1 MSQEPVS
8 KRSGNVSDRSIS
20 EHVSVPLRVAAAW
33 SWRILVI
40 IATVGVIVWGLR
52 YVYSIVVAVLVALL
66 LALLLAPLVSFLR
79 TKLRMGKTS
88 SAAVGLISGLFLVT
102 GLMAIALGQVVAQ
115 LPALVSQTLAGLDDL
130 LAWVQD
136 GPLGLDFALLDGFLE
151 SFQDDL
157 TSVLRNYGGVIATEA
172 WSFATSAVSLA
183 AAGLIAL
190 FTLFFMLKDGRSMW
204 IWFVR
209 CLPKQWRNQT
219 NEAGIRGWVTLGSY
233 IRTQLKVAGI
243 DAIGIG
249 IGAFA
254 LGVPAAIPIMV
265 LVFFFSFIP
274 IVGAFISGAV
284 AVLLALV
291 NNGVTSAI
299 IMLLVVLAVQQ
310 IESNVLQPWLMSNAV
325 SLHPVA
331 VVLAVTAGSAVA
343 GIVGAIFAVPLLAFI
358 NVTLMY
364 LHGHDMF
371 PELVTD
377 DNRPGGPPGSL
388 QEQITASYW
397 TARKVNKGSGKKGN
411 ADAGR
416 VEIEQA
422 IVAGPEVSGAP

>member
-8 KRSGNVSDRSIS
+8 KQSANASDRSIS
-20 EHVSVPLRVAAAW
+20 EQVSVPLRVAAAW
-33 SWRILVI
+33 SWRILIVI
-40 IATVGVIVWGLR
+40 VTVSVIVWGLR
-52 YVYSIVVAVLVALL
+52 YVASIVVAVLVALL
-66 LALLLAPLVSFLR
+66 LALLLAPLLSFLR
-79 TKLRMGKTS
+79 GKLHMGKTS
-88 SAAVGLISGLFLVT
+88 SAAVGLVSGLILVT

-115 LPALVSQTLAGLDDL
+115 LPALVSQTLGGLDDL

-136 GPLGLDFALLDGFLE
+136 GPLGLDFAFLDGFLE

-157 TSVLRNYGGVIATEA
+157 TSVLRNYGGVIASEA

-183 AAGLIAL
+183 ASALIAL

-204 IWFVR
+204 IWFLR
-209 CLPKQWRNQT
+209 CLPKQWREQT

-249 IGAFA
+249 LGAFA

-291 NNGVTSAI
+291 NKGVTSPI

>member
-397 TARKVNKGSGKKGN
+397 TAHRVKKGSGKKGN

-416 VEIEQA
+416 VEVEQA

>member
-8 KRSGNVSDRSIS
+8 KQSANASDRSIS

-52 YVYSIVVAVLVALL
+52 YVYSIVVAVLAALL

-136 GPLGLDFALLDGFLE
+136 GPLELDFALLDGFLE

-291 NNGVTSAI
+291 NNGLTSAI
-299 IMLLVVLAVQQ
+299 IMLVVVLAVQQ

-343 GIVGAIFAVPLLAFI
+343 GIVGAIFAVPLLALV

-371 PELVTD
+371 PELATD
-377 DNRPGGPPGSL
+377 ENRPGGPPGSL
-388 QEQITASYW
+388 DEQIAASYW
-397 TARKVNKGSGKKGN
+397 TARKAKKGSDRKGN

-416 VEIEQA
+416 VEVEPACIS
-422 IVAGPEVSGAP
+422 GPETSAAQ

>member
-115 LPALVSQTLAGLDDL
+115 LPALVSQTIAGLDDL

-291 NNGVTSAI
+291 NNGLTSAI
-299 IMLLVVLAVQQ
+299 IMLVVVLAVQQ

-343 GIVGAIFAVPLLAFI
+343 GIVGAIFAVPLLALV

-371 PELVTD
+371 PELATD
-377 DNRPGGPPGSL
+377 ENRPGGPPGSL
-388 QEQITASYW
+388 DEQIAASYW
-397 TARKVNKGSGKKGN
+397 TARKAKKGSDRKGN

-416 VEIEQA
+416 VEVEPAGIS
-422 IVAGPEVSGAP
+422 GPETSAAQ

>member
-8 KRSGNVSDRSIS
+8 KQSANASDRSIS
-20 EHVSVPLRVAAAW
+20 EQVSVPLRVAAAW
-33 SWRILVI
+33 SWRILIVI
-40 IATVGVIVWGLR
+40 VTVSVIVWGLR
-52 YVYSIVVAVLVALL
+52 YVASIVVAVLVALL
-66 LALLLAPLVSFLR
+66 LALLLAPLLSFLR
-79 TKLRMGKTS
+79 GKLHMGKTS
-88 SAAVGLISGLFLVT
+88 SAAVGLVSGLILVT
-102 GLMAIALGQVVAQ
+102 GLMAIALGQVVVQ
-115 LPALVSQTLAGLDDL
+115 LPALVSQTLGGLDDL

-136 GPLGLDFALLDGFLE
+136 GPLGLDFAFLDGFLE

-157 TSVLRNYGGVIATEA
+157 TSVLRNYGGVIASEA

-183 AAGLIAL
+183 ASALIAL

-204 IWFVR
+204 IWFLR
-209 CLPKQWRNQT
+209 CLPKQWREQT

-249 IGAFA
+249 LGAFA

-291 NNGVTSAI
+291 NNGLTSAI
-299 IMLLVVLAVQQ
+299 IMLVVVLAVQQ

-371 PELVTD
+371 PELATD
-377 DNRPGGPPGSL
+377 EDRPGGPPGSL

-397 TARKVNKGSGKKGN
+397 TAHRVKKGSGKKGN

-416 VEIEQA
+416 VEVEQA

>member
-8 KRSGNVSDRSIS
+8 KQSANASDRSIS
-20 EHVSVPLRVAAAW
+20 EQVSVPLRVAAAW
-33 SWRILVI
+33 SWRILIVI
-40 IATVGVIVWGLR
+40 VTVSVIVWGLR
-52 YVYSIVVAVLVALL
+52 YVASIVVAVLVALL
-66 LALLLAPLVSFLR
+66 LALLLAPLLSFLR
-79 TKLRMGKTS
+79 GKLHMGKTS
-88 SAAVGLISGLFLVT
+88 SAAVGLVSGLILVT
-102 GLMAIALGQVVAQ
+102 GLMAIALGQVVVQ
-115 LPALVSQTLAGLDDL
+115 LPALVSQTLGGLDDL

-136 GPLGLDFALLDGFLE
+136 GPLGLDFAFLDGFLR

-157 TSVLRNYGGVIATEA
+157 TSVLRNYGGVIASEA

-183 AAGLIAL
+183 ASALIAL

-204 IWFVR
+204 IWFLR
-209 CLPKQWRNQT
+209 CLPKQWREQT

-249 IGAFA
+249 LGAFA

-274 IVGAFISGAV
+274 IVGAFISGVV

-397 TARKVNKGSGKKGN
+397 TAHRVKKGSGKKGN

-416 VEIEQA
+416 VEVEQA

>member
-8 KRSGNVSDRSIS
+8 KQSANASDRSIS
-20 EHVSVPLRVAAAW
+20 EQVSVPLRVAAAW
-33 SWRILVI
+33 SWRILIVI
-40 IATVGVIVWGLR
+40 VTVSVIVWGLR
-52 YVYSIVVAVLVALL
+52 YVASIVVAVLVALL

-136 GPLGLDFALLDGFLE
+136 GPLGLDFARLDGFLE

-291 NNGVTSAI
+291 NNGLTSAI
-299 IMLLVVLAVQQ
+299 IMLVVVLAVQQ

-343 GIVGAIFAVPLLAFI
+343 GIVGAIFAVPLLALV

-371 PELVTD
+371 PELATD
-377 DNRPGGPPGSL
+377 ENRPGGPPGSL
-388 QEQITASYW
+388 DEQIAASYW
-397 TARKVNKGSGKKGN
+397 TARKAKKGSDRKGN

-416 VEIEQA
+416 VEVEPAGIS
-422 IVAGPEVSGAP
+422 GPETSAAQ

>member
-1 MSQEPVS
+1 
-8 KRSGNVSDRSIS
+8 
-20 EHVSVPLRVAAAW
+20 
-33 SWRILVI
+33 
-40 IATVGVIVWGLR
+40 
-52 YVYSIVVAVLVALL
+52 
-66 LALLLAPLVSFLR
+66 
-79 TKLRMGKTS
+79 
-88 SAAVGLISGLFLVT
+88 
-102 GLMAIALGQVVAQ
+102 
-115 LPALVSQTLAGLDDL
+115 
-130 LAWVQD
+130 
-136 GPLGLDFALLDGFLE
+136 
-151 SFQDDL
+151 
-157 TSVLRNYGGVIATEA
+157 
-172 WSFATSAVSLA
+172 
-183 AAGLIAL
+183 
-190 FTLFFMLKDGRSMW
+190 MW

-291 NNGVTSAI
+291 NNGLTSAI
-299 IMLLVVLAVQQ
+299 IMLVVVLAVQQ

-343 GIVGAIFAVPLLAFI
+343 GIVGAIFAVPLLALV

-371 PELVTD
+371 PELATD
-377 DNRPGGPPGSL
+377 ENRPGGPPGSL
-388 QEQITASYW
+388 DEQIAASYW
-397 TARKVNKGSGKKGN
+397 TARKAKKGSDRKGN

-416 VEIEQA
+416 VEVEPAGIS
-422 IVAGPEVSGAP
+422 GPETSAAQ

>member
-8 KRSGNVSDRSIS
+8 KQSANASDRSIS
-20 EHVSVPLRVAAAW
+20 EQVSVPLRVAAAW
-33 SWRILVI
+33 SWRILIVI
-40 IATVGVIVWGLR
+40 VTVSVIVWGLR
-52 YVYSIVVAVLVALL
+52 YVASIVVAVLVALL
-66 LALLLAPLVSFLR
+66 LALLLAPLLSFLR
-79 TKLRMGKTS
+79 GKLHMGKTS
-88 SAAVGLISGLFLVT
+88 SAAVGLVSGLILVT

-115 LPALVSQTLAGLDDL
+115 LPALVSQTLGGLDDL

-136 GPLGLDFALLDGFLE
+136 GPLGLDFAFLDGFLE

-157 TSVLRNYGGVIATEA
+157 TSVLRNYGGVIASEA
-172 WSFATSAVSLA
+172 WSFATSVVSLA
-183 AAGLIAL
+183 ASALIAL

-204 IWFVR
+204 IWFLR
-209 CLPKQWRNQT
+209 CLPKQWREQT

-249 IGAFA
+249 LGAFA

>member
-8 KRSGNVSDRSIS
+8 KQSANASDRSIS

-183 AAGLIAL
+183 AAGLIGL

-291 NNGVTSAI
+291 NNGLTSAI
-299 IMLLVVLAVQQ
+299 IMMVVVLAVQQ

-343 GIVGAIFAVPLLAFI
+343 GIVGAIFAVPLLALV

-371 PELVTD
+371 PELATD
-377 DNRPGGPPGSL
+377 ENRPGGPPGSL
-388 QEQITASYW
+388 DEQIAASYW
-397 TARKVNKGSGKKGN
+397 TAHRVKRLFMKWAVGGDPL
-411 ADAGR
+411 ADR
-416 VEIEQA
+416 M
-422 IVAGPEVSGAP
+422 

>member
-8 KRSGNVSDRSIS
+8 KQSANASDRSIS
-20 EHVSVPLRVAAAW
+20 EQVSVPLRVAAAW
-33 SWRILVI
+33 SWRILIVI
-40 IATVGVIVWGLR
+40 VTVSVIVWGLR
-52 YVYSIVVAVLVALL
+52 YVASIVVAVLVALL
-66 LALLLAPLVSFLR
+66 LALLLAPLLSFLR
-79 TKLRMGKTS
+79 GKLHMGKTS
-88 SAAVGLISGLFLVT
+88 SAAVGLVSGLILVT

-115 LPALVSQTLAGLDDL
+115 LPALVSQTLGGLDDL

-136 GPLGLDFALLDGFLE
+136 GPLGLDFAFLDGFLE

-157 TSVLRNYGGVIATEA
+157 TSVLRNYGGVIASEA

-183 AAGLIAL
+183 ASALIAL

-204 IWFVR
+204 IWFLR
-209 CLPKQWRNQT
+209 CLPKQWREQT

-249 IGAFA
+249 LGAFA

-310 IESNVLQPWLMSNAV
+310 IESNVLQPWLMSTAV

-416 VEIEQA
+416 VEVEQA
-422 IVAGPEVSGAP
+422 IVAGPEMSGAP